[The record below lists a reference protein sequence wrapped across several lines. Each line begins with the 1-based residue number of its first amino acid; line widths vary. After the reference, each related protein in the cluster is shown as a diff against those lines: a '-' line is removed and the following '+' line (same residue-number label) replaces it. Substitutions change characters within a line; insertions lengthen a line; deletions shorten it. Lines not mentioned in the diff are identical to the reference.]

1 MSGSSSETEASAS
14 ISIMYR
20 DADAARSIMEAVSP
34 DNVIAPPGVTV
45 EAQTEGRLLRLTV
58 SCAGGV
64 KSLVAT
70 VDDLLSCVQ
79 AAERAIFNVVE

>member
-1 MSGSSSETEASAS
+1 MSGSSSEPEASAT
-14 ISIMYR
+14 ISVLYE
-20 DADAARSIMEAVSP
+20 DAAAAHSIMEAISP
-34 DNVIAPPGVTV
+34 DNLQAPPGVTV
-45 EAQTEGRLLRLTV
+45 DAKTAGPRLHLTV

-64 KSLVAT
+64 KSLIAT